1 MRIFSETD
9 PTVIN
14 TLTPALSLKG
24 RGSFFPPPLRG
35 RARVGGFRR
44 VELGLVGLVFAFL
57 LTACQ
62 TGAETAVPT
71 ATSVFTPTPQIGVSF
86 ATRAVPTTAVIQTTP
101 TPLPTPTA
109 TPTATPIV
117 YQIASGDTLLGI
129 AIQRGTT
136 VEEIVALNPGIVPE
150 NLQIGQ
156 PVVLPPPATV
166 NPLLAP
172 GTAVPIQVTIT
183 KIHAYQTPVGSLWL
197 LGEVTN
203 EGETAVENIQVEI
216 GLLAA
221 DGRSLG
227 SVTAWVAASIL
238 PPGGRGP
245 FGVLVNEPPGDF
257 VQQSVAVI
265 AGQAVV
271 ELGNRTLDVQV
282 RDAELAA
289 SDDSISLSGT
299 VVNGAETAVTQVE
312 LTATFYD
319 AQGNVTGFQQQVVA
333 EELGFGAERPFRLE
347 AAPPGGA
354 TVAYTLHAEA
364 QTINN

>member
-1 MRIFSETD
+1 MRKLNEIFLAWRFT
-9 PTVIN
+9 PT
-14 TLTPALSLKG
+14 LALPLQGGGKKLPL
-24 RGSFFPPPLRG
+24 PPRE
-35 RARVGGFRR
+35 RAGVRVLI
-44 VELGLVGLVFAFL
+44 VMLGVL

-71 ATSVFTPTPQIGVSF
+71 TTAVFTPTPQIGVSF
-86 ATRAVPTTAVIQTTP
+86 VTRAAPTVAVIQTTP

-109 TPTATPIV
+109 TPTPTPIV
-117 YQIASGDTLLGI
+117 YQIVSGDTLLGI
-129 AIQRGTT
+129 AIERGTT

-172 GTAVPIQVTIT
+172 GTAVPIRVAIT
-183 KIHAYQTPVGSLWL
+183 KIHAYQTPLGSLWL

-221 DGRSLG
+221 DGRSVG
-227 SVTAWVAASIL
+227 SVTAWVAASIIQ
-238 PPGGRGP
+238 PGERGP

-257 VQQSVAVI
+257 TQQTVAVI
-265 AGQAVV
+265 GGQAVV
-271 ELGNRTLDVQV
+271 ELGNRTLAITVQ
-282 RDAELAA
+282 DAALETNGDGV
-289 SDDSISLSGT
+289 SVSGA
-299 VVNGAETAVTQVE
+299 VVNGAATAVAQVE

-319 AQGNVTGFQQQVVA
+319 AQGNVTGYQQQVVA
-333 EELGFGAERPFRLE
+333 EELGVGAERPFLLE

-354 TVAYTLHAEA
+354 TLSYTLHAEA
-364 QTINN
+364 QIINN

>member
-1 MRIFSETD
+1 MHKLILSL
-9 PTVIN
+9 TVIC
-14 TLTPALSLKG
+14 
-24 RGSFFPPPLRG
+24 
-35 RARVGGFRR
+35 
-44 VELGLVGLVFAFL
+44 L
-57 LTACQ
+57 LLAACQ
-62 TGAETAVPT
+62 SDDEGEMEPT
-71 ATSVFTPTPQIGVSF
+71 ATAVFTPTPPIGVSF

-117 YQIASGDTLLGI
+117 YQIESGDTLLGI
-129 AIQRGTT
+129 AIERSTT

-172 GTAVPIQVTIT
+172 GTAVPIHVTIT
-183 KIHAYQTPVGSLWL
+183 KIHAYQTPLGSLWL

-203 EGETAVENIQVEI
+203 EGETAVENILVEI
-216 GLLAA
+216 GLLAV

-227 SVTAWVAASIL
+227 SVTAWVATSIIE
-238 PPGGRGP
+238 PGARGP

-257 VQQSVAVI
+257 AQQTVAVI
-265 AGQAVV
+265 GGQAVV
-271 ELGNRTLDVQV
+271 ELGNRTLEVQV
-282 RDAELAA
+282 RDAKLEA
-289 SDDSISLSGT
+289 SGDGVTVSGA
-299 VVNGAETAVTQVE
+299 VVNGAATAVTQVE

-333 EELGFGAERPFRLE
+333 EELGVGMERPFLLE

-354 TVAYTLHAEA
+354 TVSYSLHAEA
-364 QTINN
+364 QTVK